1 MVRGCATIYKTS
13 RHNTQLTQEQ
23 AAELLSVSVD
33 SLKNYEGG
41 RCRPPEDV
49 VLRMVRIYEDRPL
62 GYEHLRSTPL
72 GMEILPALGAES
84 LEAAALKYQQAMNR
98 ARDMDDKLIDIA
110 CDGKVD
116 GSESRVWS
124 NICGTITSTVG
135 ALLSL
140 TMIKTKK
147 SRQRGNADSSEGK
160 SINKITIPR
169 LRRPIKGARA

>member
-49 VLRMVRIYEDRPL
+49 VLRMVRIYEDRLL

-72 GMEILPALGAES
+72 GMEILPPIDVET
-84 LEAAALKYQQAMNR
+84 LEAATLRYQQAMTR
-98 ARDMDDKLIDIA
+98 ARNMDNQLVDIA
-110 CDGKVD
+110 CDGRID
-116 GSESRVWS
+116 AGESGVWG
-124 NICGTITSTVG
+124 NICGTISSTVG

-140 TMIKTKK
+140 TLIKTK
-147 SRQRGNADSSEGK
+147 SRQRGNADSSKGK
-160 SINKITIPR
+160 TTDKLNIPR